1 MKKDVPSSATTGQT
15 PPLAWRMRPRRLGEY
30 VGQEHIVGPQTPL
43 RRAIEEDRLH
53 SLILYGPAGSGKT
66 SLAAVIADATA
77 ARFVRLSAVSAGVK
91 EVRRV
96 LEEAAVDRGDGR
108 GTVLFIDEI
117 HRFSKSQQDALLP
130 GVEDGIVVLIGA
142 TTENPF
148 FEVNSPLISRS
159 RMYTLKPLAD
169 ADVLEILR
177 RAVADRDRGLGG
189 EGVEVDP
196 AVLPLLATAAGGD
209 ARAALNALETA
220 VRAAAA
226 DDGGLSVELARRIA
240 GGRAL
245 VYDKSGD
252 AHYDVISAFI
262 KSIRGSDPDAAV
274 YWLARMIDA
283 GEDPKFI
290 ARRLVIFASE
300 DIGNADPHALMVATA
315 AAEAVQFVG
324 LPECRL
330 NLAQATLYLAVA
342 AKSNAVIKAINAAA
356 KDVRSGVG
364 HEVPIHLR
372 DSHYGGA
379 KKLGHG
385 QGYRYP
391 HEFSGRWVDQEYLP
405 EGLKGRKYYK
415 PSDSGVEKKIAERLR
430 KLRK

>member
-1 MKKDVPSSATTGQT
+1 M
-15 PPLAWRMRPRRLGEY
+15 AWRMRPRRLSEY
-30 VGQEHIVGPQTPL
+30 IGQEHIIGPQTPL
-43 RRAIEEDRLH
+43 RRSIEEDQLH

-117 HRFSKSQQDALLP
+117 HRFTKSQQDALLP
-130 GVEDGIVVLIGA
+130 GVEDGVVVLIGA

-159 RMYTLKPLAD
+159 RIYVLKQLTD
-169 ADVLEILR
+169 TDVTEILR
-177 RAVADRDRGLGG
+177 RAVSDKDRGLGE
-189 EGVEVDP
+189 EGVEVDQDVP
-196 AVLPLLATAAGGD
+196 PLLAKVAGGD
-209 ARAALNALETA
+209 ARVALNALETA
-220 VRAAAA
+220 VRAA
-226 DDGGLSVELARRIA
+226 DDGQVSVELARRIA

-262 KSIRGSDPDAAV
+262 KSLRGSDPDAGV
-274 YWLARMIDA
+274 YWLARMLEA

-300 DIGNADPHALMVATA
+300 DIGNADPHALMVAVS

-330 NLAQATLYLAVA
+330 NLTQATLYLAVA

-356 KDVRSGVG
+356 KDIRTGAG
-364 HEVPIHLR
+364 YEVPTHLR

-391 HEFSGRWVDQEYLP
+391 HEFPGRWVDQEYLP
-405 EGLKGRKYYK
+405 ENLKGRKYYE
-415 PSDSGVEKKIAERLR
+415 PSNSGVEKKIAAHLR

>member
-1 MKKDVPSSATTGQT
+1 M
-15 PPLAWRMRPRRLGEY
+15 AWRMRPRRLSEY

-66 SLAAVIADATA
+66 SLAAVMADATA
-77 ARFVRLSAVSAGVK
+77 AGFVRLSAVSAGVK

-96 LEEAAVDRGDGR
+96 LEEAAVAREDGR

-130 GVEDGIVVLIGA
+130 GVEDGVVVLIGA

-159 RMYTLKPLAD
+159 RMYVLKPLTD
-169 ADVLEILR
+169 ADVTEILR
-177 RAVADRDRGLGG
+177 RAVADSDRGLGG

-196 AVLPLLATAAGGD
+196 DVPPLLAKAAGGD
-209 ARAALNALETA
+209 ARVALNALETA
-220 VRAAAA
+220 VRAAAIE
-226 DDGGLSVELARRIA
+226 DGNLSTELARRIA

-245 VYDKSGD
+245 VYDKGGD
-252 AHYDVISAFI
+252 AHYDVVSAFI
-262 KSIRGSDPDAAV
+262 KSMRGSDPDGAV
-274 YWLARMIDA
+274 YWLARMLDA

-290 ARRLVIFASE
+290 ARRMVIFASE
-300 DIGNADPHALMVATA
+300 DIGNADPHALMVAA
-315 AAEAVQFVG
+315 AATEAVRFVG

-330 NLAQATLYLAVA
+330 NLAQAALYLAVA
-342 AKSNAVIKAINAAA
+342 AKSNAVIKAIDAAA
-356 KDVRSGVG
+356 KDVRTGAG
-364 HEVPIHLR
+364 YEVPTHLR
-372 DSHYGGA
+372 DSHYAGA

-385 QGYRYP
+385 RGYQYP
-391 HEFSGRWVDQEYLP
+391 HKFPGHWVDQEYLP
-405 EGLKGRKYYK
+405 ENLKGRRYYE
-415 PSDSGVEKKIAERLR
+415 PSNSGVEKKIAEHLR
-430 KLRK
+430 KLRE

>member
-1 MKKDVPSSATTGQT
+1 MKNGTPSASGTGQT
-15 PPLAWRMRPRRLGEY
+15 PPLAWRMRPRELREY
-30 VGQEHIVGPQTPL
+30 TGQDHIVGPDTPL

-66 SLAAVIADATA
+66 SLAAVIANATV

-91 EVRRV
+91 DVRLV
-96 LEEAAVDRGDGR
+96 LKEAVKAREEGQ

-130 GVEDGIVVLIGA
+130 GVEDGVVVLIGA

-159 RMYTLKPLAD
+159 RMYVLKPLAD
-169 ADVLEILR
+169 ADVTEILR
-177 RAVADRDRGLGG
+177 RAVADVDRGVGG

-196 AVLPLLATAAGGD
+196 GVPPLLAKVAGGD

-220 VRAAAA
+220 VRTAAT
-226 DDGGLSVELARRIA
+226 DDGKLSIELARRIA

-245 VYDKSGD
+245 VYDKGGD

-262 KSIRGSDPDAAV
+262 KSLRGSDPDAGV
-274 YWLARMIDA
+274 YWLARMLDA

-290 ARRLVIFASE
+290 ARRMVIFASE

-315 AAEAVQFVG
+315 AADAVKFVG

-330 NLAQATLYLAVA
+330 NLTQAALYLAVA

-356 KDVRSGVG
+356 KDVRTGSGYA
-364 HEVPIHLR
+364 VPAHLR

-391 HEFSGRWVDQEYLP
+391 HDSPGRWVDQQHLP
-405 EGLKGRKYYK
+405 DNLKGRRYYQ
-415 PSDSGVEKKIAERLR
+415 PSNSGVEKKIAEHLR